1 MRKEKI
7 LVGMSGGVDSSVA
20 AYLLKEQGYDVSAA
34 YIKVWMNES
43 DVFGRCPAQQDIDDG
58 SAVSK
63 MLGIDYEVINLIEE
77 YRSHVVDYL
86 VEGYRRG
93 VTPNPDM
100 LCNREVKFGVFL
112 KWALE
117 NGFDAIATG
126 HYCRSRQ
133 NPDGTA
139 DLLEGLDK
147 NKDQSYF
154 LALLNQQQIQR
165 GLFPIGELQKPEVRM
180 IAQELQFPNAG
191 KRDSQGICFLGEV
204 RINDFLGQF
213 IKENPGPII
222 NHEGV
227 TVGEHKGLHRYT
239 LGQRKG
245 IGVPSNTDNKAYFV
259 IEKDYAAN
267 TLHVAFDA
275 PSTDGLWQKEMDI
288 VNIHYAK
295 FPITEETKILAKPR
309 YRDPSTP
316 IIYIPTGE
324 LTAKI
329 IFDERQRALASGQ
342 VVAYYDGD
350 CLLGGG
356 FYR

>member
-1 MRKEKI
+1 MGKEKI

-34 YIKVWMNES
+34 YIKVWMNEE

-58 SAVSK
+58 SAVAK
-63 MLGIDYEVINLIEE
+63 QLGIDYEVINLIDE

-112 KWALE
+112 KWAKK
-117 NGFDAIATG
+117 NGFDAVATG
-126 HYCRSRQ
+126 HYCRRQ
-133 NPDGTA
+133 DNDDGTA
-139 DLLEGLDK
+139 DLLEGVDG

-154 LALLNQQQIQR
+154 LALLNQKQIQGGR
-165 GLFPIGELQKPEVRM
+165 FPIGGLEKPEVRK
-180 IAQELQFPNAG
+180 IALEQKFPNAE

-204 RINDFLGQF
+204 KINDFLAQF
-213 IKENPGPII
+213 IEDSPGPIV
-222 NHEGV
+222 NHDGN
-227 TVGEHKGLHRYT
+227 TVGEHRGLHRYT

-245 IGVPSNTDNKAYFV
+245 IGVPSNTDNKAYV
-259 IEKDYAAN
+259 VVEKDYESNA
-267 TLHVAFDA
+267 LHVAFDA
-275 PSTDGLWQKEMDI
+275 PSAQGLWQSEMDV
-288 VNIHYAK
+288 VNLHTAHE
-295 FPITEETKILAKPR
+295 PLDQTCELLAKPR

-316 IIYIPTGE
+316 ITFTPTGDRS
-324 LTAKI
+324 AKI
-329 IFDERQRALASGQ
+329 HFKEPQRALASGQ
-342 VVAYYDGD
+342 VVAFYDGQR
-350 CLLGGG
+350 LVGGG

>member
-1 MRKEKI
+1 MGSEKI

-58 SAVSK
+58 RAVSEQ
-63 MLGIDYEVINLIEE
+63 LGIDYEVINLVDE
-77 YRSHVVDYL
+77 YRAHVVDYL

-112 KWALE
+112 KWALA
-117 NGFDAIATG
+117 NGFGAIATG
-126 HYCRSRQ
+126 HYCRSRK
-133 NPDGTA
+133 NADGSS

-154 LALLNQQQIQR
+154 LALLNQQQIER
-165 GLFPIGELQKPEVRM
+165 GRFPIGNLEKPRVRE
-180 IAQELQFPNAG
+180 IAQEQNFPNAN

-213 IKENPGPII
+213 IEDQPGPIV
-222 NHEGV
+222 NHLGK
-227 TVGEHKGLHRYT
+227 TVGEHRGLHRYT

-245 IGVPSNTDNKAYFV
+245 IGVPSNTDNKAYV
-259 IEKDYAAN
+259 VVEKDYESN
-267 TLHVAFDA
+267 TLQVAFDA
-275 PSTDGLWQKEMDI
+275 PSADGLWQKTMDV
-288 VNIHYAK
+288 VNIHYANSMIES
-295 FPITEETKILAKPR
+295 PCRMLAKAR

-316 IIYIPTGE
+316 ITYTPTGDR
-324 LTAKI
+324 TATI
-329 IFDERQRALASGQ
+329 EFDEPQRALASGQ
-342 VVAYYDGD
+342 VVAFYDGD

-356 FYR
+356 FYK

>member
-1 MRKEKI
+1 MHKEKI

-58 SAVSK
+58 SAVAE
-63 MLGIDYEVINLIEE
+63 MLGIDYEVINLIDE

-112 KWALE
+112 KWALA

-126 HYCRSRQ
+126 HYCRGRK
-133 NPDGTA
+133 NADGTA

-154 LALLNQQQIQR
+154 LALLNQDQIQR
-165 GLFPIGELQKPEVRM
+165 GRFPIGELQKPEVRE
-180 IAQELQFPNAG
+180 IAKRMQFPNAE

-213 IKENPGPII
+213 IEENPGPII
-222 NHEGV
+222 NHDGI
-227 TVGEHKGLHRYT
+227 TVGEHRGLHRYT

-245 IGVPSNTDNKAYFV
+245 IGVPSNTDNKAYV
-259 IEKDYAAN
+259 VVEKDYEQN
-267 TLHVAFDA
+267 SLHVAFDA
-275 PSTDGLWQKEMDI
+275 PSADGLWQKEMNV
-288 VNIHYAK
+288 VNTHYAHA
-295 FPITEETKILAKPR
+295 PLDSGQKILAKPR

-316 IIYIPTGE
+316 ITFTPTGDR
-324 LTAKI
+324 TAKI
-329 IFDERQRALASGQ
+329 VFEEPQRALASGQ
-342 VVAYYDGD
+342 VVAFYDGD
-350 CLLGGG
+350 RLLGGG
-356 FYR
+356 FYK